1 MNPRL
6 SARLPARSPVGHEWR
21 LRMMWALLLVLTLAV
36 FCTPGIAQS
45 GIAQGGNGQSSV
57 AARHLTVSLVA
68 DQASVSPDAS
78 HTAVPPHVGLLFDL
92 EPGWH
97 VYWTNAGDSGEP
109 PSVKWTLPAGVTVG
123 PLQFPAP
130 KRLPLG
136 PLMDF
141 GYETQVLFPAELHA
155 TGKPE
160 SPVPIGADVS
170 WLVCRQ
176 ACIPGK
182 AHLALALPVGSGG
195 ASSSAPLF
203 QKTFA
208 AMPKVLPARAKAIF
222 TRTPGGFQLAVLTG
236 KRVEGAQFFPADQSV
251 IANAAPQPVTPRRD
265 GAVIA
270 LKQDENLQQAPRA
283 LGGIVLLPD
292 GTSYLIRAEQG
303 TIPAPPLSISGGAGL
318 ARYVGFALIGGILL
332 NLMPCVFPVL
342 FIKALALVQSSTV
355 ERRAMRVQGLAYTA
369 GILVSFWI
377 VVAVLLALRAG
388 GQQLGWGFQFQ
399 SPVFVAMIA
408 LLLFF
413 LALSL
418 AGMFEIGLSVTSA
431 GSSLANKHGLAGS
444 FFTGV
449 LAVVVAT
456 PCAAPFLGAA
466 IGFALVQPAVVALA
480 VFTALG
486 VGLALPYLLL
496 AFQPAWTRLLPKPG
510 VWMELL
516 KQATAIPI
524 FGTVIWLVWVFAQ
537 LAGATALIGLLTAFL
552 LLGIAGWVLG
562 RWPAR
567 LPATATAVVILVLAV
582 GAPVYAV
589 RTFPPPTSSVATERS
604 GGARTDHTRAWQPF
618 TPDLVAQYQA
628 QGRPVFVDF
637 TADWCLSC
645 QVNERVVLERPEV
658 LNRLQDGKVALVRAD
673 WTRHDEDIARAL
685 ATLGRSSVPTYAL
698 YPGTPGAPAQVLPE
712 VLTTNT
718 VLNALKTLPDTETN
732 PTASLHPSQ

>member
-1 MNPRL
+1 MNVSGL
-6 SARLPARSPVGHEWR
+6 CR
-21 LRMMWALLLVLTLAV
+21 LRLLLLIATAI
-36 FCTPGIAQS
+36 FCVRSDAQT
-45 GIAQGGNGQSSV
+45 SV
-57 AARHLTVSLVA
+57 VAPHVKVSLLA
-68 DQASVSPDAS
+68 DQASISADAT
-78 HTAVPPHVGLLFDL
+78 HTAMPPHLGLLFDL

-109 PSVKWTLPAGVTVG
+109 PDVKWTLPAGATVG

-141 GYETQVLFPAELHA
+141 GYETQVLFPAELHIH
-155 TGKPE
+155 TGNAADANAG
-160 SPVPIGADVS
+160 VPITADVR

-176 ACIPGK
+176 ACVPGK
-182 AHLALALPVGSGG
+182 AHLTLELPPG
-195 ASSSAPLF
+195 AGDASAAAPLF

-208 AMPKVLPARAKAIF
+208 AMPKVLPARSKAVF
-222 TRTPGGFQLAVLTG
+222 SRVAGGFQLAVLTG
-236 KRVEGAQFFPADQSV
+236 KQVEGAQFFPADQSV

-265 GAVIA
+265 GAVIE
-270 LKQDENLQQAPRA
+270 LKQDENLEKPPQT
-283 LGGIVLLPD
+283 LSGIVLLAD
-292 GTSYLIRAEQG
+292 GTSYLVRADEG
-303 TIPAPPLSISGGAGL
+303 VIPAAPISASGSANL
-318 ARYVGFALIGGILL
+318 LRYVGFALVGGILL

-342 FIKALALVQSSTV
+342 FIKALALVQSSTA
-355 ERRAMRVQGLAYTA
+355 ERRTMRVQGLAYTL

-377 VVAVLLALRAG
+377 VVAILLALRAG
-388 GQQLGWGFQFQ
+388 GRGLGWGFQFQ

-413 LALSL
+413 LGLSL

-449 LAVVVAT
+449 LAMVVAT

-466 IGFALVQPAVVALA
+466 IGFALVQSAVVAFA

-496 AFQPAWTRLLPKPG
+496 AFQPAWTKLLPKPG
-510 VWMELL
+510 AWMEVL
-516 KQATAIPI
+516 KQATAVPI
-524 FGTVIWLVWVFAQ
+524 FATVIWLVWVFAQ
-537 LAGATALIGLLTAFL
+537 LAGATALIGLLSAFL

-562 RWPAR
+562 RWPTK
-567 LPATATAVVILVLAV
+567 LPATTTAVVILVLAIA
-582 GAPVYAV
+582 APVYAV
-589 RTFPPPTSSVATERS
+589 RTFPPQLSSIAATEN

-618 TPDLVAQYQA
+618 TPDVVAQYQA

-645 QVNERVVLERPEV
+645 QVNERVVLERPDV
-658 LNRLQDGKVALVRAD
+658 LSKLQDGKIALVRAD

-685 ATLGRSSVPTYAL
+685 ASLGRSSVPTYAL
-698 YPGTPGAPAQVLPE
+698 YPGTPGAPARVLPE

-718 VLNALKTLPDTETN
+718 VLDALKTLPN
-732 PTASLHPSQ
+732 PDAGGARTASLTPSR

>member
-1 MNPRL
+1 MNT
-6 SARLPARSPVGHEWR
+6 RSNAGFRCR
-21 LRMMWALLLVLTLAV
+21 LRLLFAFVLVVATAA
-36 FCTPGIAQS
+36 FCVRADAQT
-45 GIAQGGNGQSSV
+45 SV
-57 AARHLTVSLVA
+57 EARHLKVSLVA
-68 DQASVSPDAS
+68 DQASVSADAA

-109 PSVKWTLPAGVTVG
+109 PAVKWTLPDGVTVG

-155 TGKPE
+155 AGNPTA
-160 SPVPIGADVS
+160 SVPIAADVN

-182 AHLALALPVGSGG
+182 AHLAMALPVGSGG
-195 ASSSAPLF
+195 ASAAAPLF
-203 QKTFA
+203 TKTFA

-222 TRTPGGFQLAVLTG
+222 TRVPNGFQLAVLTG
-236 KRVEGAQFFPADQSV
+236 KRLEGAQFFPADQSV
-251 IANAAPQPVTPRRD
+251 IANAAPQPVTPRGD

-270 LKQDENLQQAPRA
+270 LKQDENLQKSPAA
-283 LGGIVLLPD
+283 LSGIVLLAD
-292 GTSYLIRAEQG
+292 GTSYMVRAEQG
-303 TIPAPPLSISGGAGL
+303 TIPAPPISVSAGASVL
-318 ARYVGFALIGGILL
+318 RYVGFALMGGVLL

-342 FIKALALVQSSTV
+342 FIKALALVQSSTS
-355 ERRAMRVQGLAYTA
+355 ERRAMRVQGLAYTL

-377 VVAVLLALRAG
+377 VVGVLLALRAG
-388 GQQLGWGFQFQ
+388 GRGLGWGFQFQ

-449 LAVVVAT
+449 LAMVVAT

-466 IGFALVQPAVVALA
+466 IGFALVQSAAVAFA

-496 AFQPAWTRLLPKPG
+496 AFQPAWTKLLPKPG
-510 VWMELL
+510 AWMELL
-516 KQATAIPI
+516 KQATAVPI
-524 FGTVIWLVWVFAQ
+524 FGTVIWLVWLFAQ

-567 LPATATAVVILVLAV
+567 LPATVTAVAILLLAAL
-582 GAPVYAV
+582 APVYAV
-589 RTFPPPTSSVATERS
+589 QTFPPPSTSMAATERT
-604 GGARTDHTRAWQPF
+604 GARTDHTRGWQPF
-618 TPDLVAQYQA
+618 TPEVVAQYQA

-645 QVNERVVLERPEV
+645 QVNERVVLDRPEV
-658 LNRLQDGKVALVRAD
+658 LGKLQDGKIALVRAD

-698 YPGTPGAPAQVLPE
+698 YPGTPGAPARVLPE

-718 VLNALKTLPDTETN
+718 VLEALKGLPNSSTDAGSSR
-732 PTASLHPSQ
+732 TASLVPSR

>member
-1 MNPRL
+1 MNTRL
-6 SARLPARSPVGHEWR
+6 KARLALRRSASGWNASPQWR
-21 LRMMWALLLVLTLAV
+21 LRLMLILTLVMTLVA
-36 FCTPGIAQS
+36 FCTRGDA
-45 GIAQGGNGQSSV
+45 QSSV
-57 AARHLTVSLVA
+57 EARHLKVSLVA
-68 DQASVSPDAS
+68 DRTAVSPDPT
-78 HTAVPPHVGLLFDL
+78 HRTVPPHVGLLFDL

-109 PSVKWTLPAGVTVG
+109 PAAKWTLPQGVSVG

-141 GYETQVLFPAELHA
+141 GYENQVLFPAELHVNTSGA
-155 TGKPE
+155 V
-160 SPVPIGADVS
+160 SIAADVT

-176 ACIPGK
+176 VCIPGK
-182 AHLALALPVGSGG
+182 AHLTLDLPAAAGG
-195 ASSSAPLF
+195 VNGSSSAAAPLF
-203 QKTFA
+203 AKAFA
-208 AMPKVLPARAKAIF
+208 SMPKVLPARAKAVF
-222 TRTPGGFQLAVLTG
+222 TRVPGGFQLAVLTG
-236 KRVEGAQFFPADQSV
+236 EHLGDVQFFPADQSV
-251 IANAAPQPVTPRRD
+251 ITNAAPQPVTSRRD

-270 LKQDENLQQAPRA
+270 LKQDENLQAAPRA
-283 LGGIVLLPD
+283 LNGVVLLPD
-292 GTSYLIRAEQG
+292 GTSYFVRAEQG
-303 TIPAPPLSISGGAGL
+303 TIPPPPLTAAAG
-318 ARYVGFALIGGILL
+318 VGILL

-342 FIKALALVQSSTV
+342 FIKALALVQSSTAA
-355 ERRAMRVQGLAYTA
+355 RRAMRVQGLAYTA

-377 VVAVLLALRAG
+377 VVAVLLALRSG

-413 LALSL
+413 LGLSL

-449 LAVVVAT
+449 LAMVVAT

-466 IGFALVQPAVVALA
+466 IGFALVQPSLVAFA

-510 VWMELL
+510 AWMELL
-516 KQATAIPI
+516 KQATAVPV

-537 LAGATALIGLLTAFL
+537 LSGATALIGLLTAFL

-567 LPATATAVVILVLAV
+567 LPATVTAVVILVLAV
-582 GAPVYAV
+582 AAPVYAV
-589 RTFPPPTSSVATERS
+589 RTFAVQPSSIAAAGGT
-604 GGARTDHTRAWQPF
+604 GARTDHTRAWEPF
-618 TPDLVAQYQA
+618 TSDVVARYQA
-628 QGRPVFVDF
+628 QGKPVFVDF

-658 LNRLQDGKVALVRAD
+658 LSKLQDGKVALVRAD

-685 ATLGRSSVPTYAL
+685 ASLGRSSVPTYAL
-698 YPGTPGAPAQVLPE
+698 YPGTPGAPARLLPE
-712 VLTTNT
+712 VLTPNT
-718 VLNALKTLPDTETN
+718 VLDALKGLPEGTS
-732 PTASLHPSQ
+732 PTASLHP

>member
-1 MNPRL
+1 MNARPNAVLRC
-6 SARLPARSPVGHEWR
+6 RLPLFLSI
-21 LRMMWALLLVLTLAV
+21 LLVIAAV
-36 FCTPGIAQS
+36 FCARGQAQT
-45 GIAQGGNGQSSV
+45 SV
-57 AARHLTVSLVA
+57 TAPHLKVSLVA
-68 DQASVSPDAS
+68 DRGSVSPQAS
-78 HTAVPPHVGLLFDL
+78 HTDVPPHVGLLFDL

-109 PSVKWTLPAGVTVG
+109 PEVKWTLPAGVSVG

-141 GYETQVLFPAELHA
+141 GYEGQVLLPAELHVA
-155 TGKPE
+155 GSPA
-160 SPVPIGADVS
+160 SPVPITADVR

-176 ACIPGK
+176 ACVPGK
-182 AHLALALPVGSGG
+182 AHLTLELPLG
-195 ASSSAPLF
+195 AGDASAAAPLF

-208 AMPKVLPARAKAIF
+208 AMPKVLPARAKAVF
-222 TRTPGGFQLAVLTG
+222 SRVPGGFQLAVLTG
-236 KRVEGAQFFPADQSV
+236 NRVEGAQFFPADQSV
-251 IANAAPQPVTPRRD
+251 IANAAPQPLTPRRD

-270 LKQDENLQQAPRA
+270 LKQDENLEKPPQT
-283 LGGIVLLPD
+283 LSGIVLLAD
-292 GTSYLIRAEQG
+292 GTSYLVRADEG
-303 TIPAPPLSISGGAGL
+303 VIPAAPISASGSANL
-318 ARYVGFALIGGILL
+318 LRYVGFALVGGILL

-342 FIKALALVQSSTV
+342 FIKALALVQSSTA
-355 ERRAMRVQGLAYTA
+355 ERRTMRVQGLAYTL

-377 VVAVLLALRAG
+377 VVAILLALRAG
-388 GQQLGWGFQFQ
+388 GRGLGWGFQFQ

-466 IGFALVQPAVVALA
+466 IGFALVQPAVVAFA

-486 VGLALPYLLL
+486 IGLALPYLLL
-496 AFQPAWTRLLPKPG
+496 AFQPAWTKLLPKPG
-510 VWMELL
+510 AWMEVL
-516 KQATAIPI
+516 KQATAVPI

-562 RWPAR
+562 RWPAK
-567 LPATATAVVILVLAV
+567 LPATATAVAILVLAV
-582 GAPVYAV
+582 GSCVYAV
-589 RTFPPPTSSVATERS
+589 RTFPAPESVAASAS
-604 GGARTDHTRAWQPF
+604 GSHTDHTRTWQPF
-618 TPDLVAQYQA
+618 TPDVVAQYQA

-658 LNRLQDGKVALVRAD
+658 LGKLQDGKIALVRAD
-673 WTRHDEDIARAL
+673 WTRHDEGIARAL

-698 YPGTPGAPAQVLPE
+698 YPGTPGAPARVLPE

-718 VLNALKTLPDTETN
+718 VLDALKALPNSGTDAGSAR
-732 PTASLHPSQ
+732 TASLAPSR

>member
-1 MNPRL
+1 MNTRLRARL
-6 SARLPARSPVGHEWR
+6 SRRRSAGYWNASPAWR
-21 LRMMWALLLVLTLAV
+21 LRVMLILTLVMTLVA
-36 FCTPGIAQS
+36 FCTRGDAQS
-45 GIAQGGNGQSSV
+45 SAT
-57 AARHLTVSLVA
+57 APHLRVSLVA
-68 DQASVSPDAS
+68 DRTAVTPDPT
-78 HTAVPPHVGLLFDL
+78 HRTVPPHVGLLFDL
-92 EPGWH
+92 DPEWH
-97 VYWTNAGDSGEP
+97 IYWTNAGDSGEP
-109 PSVKWTLPAGVTVG
+109 PTVQWSLPEGVSVG

-141 GYETQVLFPAELHA
+141 GYESQVLFPAELHV
-155 TGKPE
+155 TQSVS
-160 SPVPIGADVS
+160 SPIAIAADVR

-182 AHLALALPVGSGG
+182 AHLTLELPTGTGTP
-195 ASSSAPLF
+195 SSAASLF
-203 QKTFA
+203 QKSFA
-208 AMPKVLPARAKAIF
+208 AQPRVLPAQAKTIF
-222 TRTPGGFQLAVLTG
+222 TRVPGGFQLAVLTG
-236 KRVEGAQFFPADQSV
+236 KRISDAQFFPADQSV
-251 IANAAPQPVTPRRD
+251 IANAAPQPVTARRD

-270 LKQDENLQQAPRA
+270 LKQDENLQATPRA
-283 LGGIVLLPD
+283 LNGVVLLED
-292 GTSYLIRAEQG
+292 GTSYFVRAEQG
-303 TIPAPPLSISGGAGL
+303 TIPAAPLTASVGAGML
-318 ARYVGFALIGGILL
+318 RYVMFALVGGILL

-342 FIKALALVQSSTV
+342 FIKALALVQSSTA

-377 VVAVLLALRAG
+377 VVAILLALRAG

-399 SPVFVAMIA
+399 SPVFVAMIS

-413 LALSL
+413 LGLSL

-449 LAVVVAT
+449 LAMVVAT

-466 IGFALVQPAVVALA
+466 IGFALTQPSVVAFV
-480 VFTALG
+480 VFTTLG

-510 VWMELL
+510 AWMEML
-516 KQATAIPI
+516 KQATAVPV

-537 LAGATALIGLLTAFL
+537 LAGATALIGLLSAFL
-552 LLGIAGWVLG
+552 LLAVAGWVLG

-567 LPATATAVVILVLAV
+567 LPATMTAVVILVLAV
-582 GAPVYAV
+582 AAPVYAV
-589 RTFPPPTSSVATERS
+589 RTFAMQTSSIAA
-604 GGARTDHTRAWQPF
+604 GGVGRADHTRAWQPF
-618 TPDLVAQYQA
+618 TPDVVAQYQA
-628 QGRPVFVDF
+628 QGKPVFVDF

-658 LNRLQDGKVALVRAD
+658 LSKLQDGKVALVRAD

-685 ATLGRSSVPTYAL
+685 ASLGRSSVPTYAL
-698 YPGTPGAPAQVLPE
+698 YPGTPGAPARVLPE
-712 VLTTNT
+712 VLTPNT
-718 VLNALKTLPDTETN
+718 VLDALKTLPDSGTS
-732 PTASLHPSQ
+732 PTASLHP

>member
-1 MNPRL
+1 MSAQRL
-6 SARLPARSPVGHEWR
+6 WRFRL
-21 LRMMWALLLVLTLAV
+21 LMTLLVLAGTLCAHGLAQTSVTAPHVRVSLIADRTAV
-36 FCTPGIAQS
+36 APDPTHRT
-45 GIAQGGNGQSSV
+45 V
-57 AARHLTVSLVA
+57 AA
-68 DQASVSPDAS
+68 
-78 HTAVPPHVGLLFDL
+78 HVGLLFDM

-109 PSVKWTLPAGVTVG
+109 PDAKWTLPAGITVG

-141 GYETQVLFPAELHA
+141 GYENQVLFPAELHIA
-155 TGKPE
+155 EGAGAVN
-160 SPVPIGADVS
+160 PVLITADVR

-176 ACIPGK
+176 ACVPGK
-182 AHLALALPVGSGG
+182 AHLVMTLPAGAGG
-195 ASSSAPLF
+195 PSAAAPLF
-203 QKTFA
+203 EKTFA
-208 AMPKVLPARAKAIF
+208 AMPRVLPAKAQAIF
-222 TRTPGGFQLAVLTG
+222 TRVPGGFELAVLTG
-236 KRVEGAQFFPADQSV
+236 KRIDGAQFFPADQSV
-251 IANAAPQPVTPRRD
+251 IANPAPQPVTSRRD
-265 GAVIA
+265 GAVIG
-270 LKQDENLQQAPRA
+270 LKQDENLQGTPRA
-283 LGGIVLLPD
+283 LNGVLLLPD
-292 GTSYLIRAEQG
+292 GTSYFVRAEQG
-303 TIPAPPLSISGGAGL
+303 TIPPAPLVASAGAGIL
-318 ARYVGFALIGGILL
+318 RYVIFALAGGILL

-342 FIKALALVQSSTV
+342 FIKALALVQSSTA
-355 ERRAMRVQGLAYTA
+355 ERRAMRMQGLAYTV

-377 VVAVLLALRAG
+377 VVAILLGLRAG
-388 GQQLGWGFQFQ
+388 GRQLGWGFQFQ

-413 LALSL
+413 LGLSL

-431 GSSLANKHGLAGS
+431 GSSLANQHGLAGS

-466 IGFALVQPAVVALA
+466 IGFALAEPSVVAFA

-486 VGLALPYLLL
+486 IGLALPYLVL
-496 AFQPAWTRLLPKPG
+496 AFQPAWTRLLPRPG
-510 VWMELL
+510 AWMELL
-516 KQATAIPI
+516 KQAVSVPV
-524 FGTVIWLVWVFAQ
+524 FGTVIWLVWVFTQ
-537 LAGATALIGLLTAFL
+537 LAGTTALLGLLTAFL

-567 LPATATAVVILVLAV
+567 LPATAVAVAILVLAV
-582 GAPVYAV
+582 AAPVYAV
-589 RTFPPPTSSVATERS
+589 RTFAAQNASNTTMDAAGRAATT
-604 GGARTDHTRAWQPF
+604 TDHTRSWQPF
-618 TPDLVAQYQA
+618 TPGLVAEYQA

-658 LNRLQDGKVALVRAD
+658 LNRLQDGKIALVRAD

-685 ATLGRSSVPTYAL
+685 ASLGRSSVPTYAL
-698 YPGTPGAPAQVLPE
+698 YPGTPGAPARLLPE

-718 VLNALKTLPDTETN
+718 VLDALKALPGAGMT
-732 PTASLHPSQ
+732 PTASLHPSQGKPEVRDGE

>member
-1 MNPRL
+1 MRNTRL
-6 SARLPARSPVGHEWR
+6 SARWVRRRSGRWHAGPEWR
-21 LRMMWALLLVLTLAV
+21 LRVAMILLLVLTMAA
-36 FCTPGIAQS
+36 FCTRGDAQT
-45 GIAQGGNGQSSV
+45 SV
-57 AARHLTVSLVA
+57 EARHLKVSLVA
-68 DQASVSPDAS
+68 DRTAVSPDAS
-78 HTAVPPHVGLLFDL
+78 HRAVPPHVGLLFDL
-92 EPGWH
+92 EAGWH

-109 PSVKWTLPAGVTVG
+109 PAVKWILPAGATVG

-141 GYETQVLFPAELHA
+141 GYETQVLFPAELHVA
-155 TGKPE
+155 GDIKDT
-160 SPVPIGADVS
+160 VPIAADVS

-182 AHLALALPVGSGG
+182 AHLAMALPVGTGG
-195 ASSSAPLF
+195 PSAAAPLF
-203 QKTFA
+203 AKTFA
-208 AMPKVLPARAKAIF
+208 ALPKVLPARSTAIF
-222 TRTPGGFQLAVLTG
+222 TRVPGGFQLAVLTG
-236 KRVEGAQFFPADQSV
+236 ERLENAQFFPADQSV
-251 IANAAPQPVTPRRD
+251 IANAAAQPVTSRKD
-265 GAVIA
+265 GVVIG
-270 LKQDENLQQAPRA
+270 LKQDENLRATPRA
-283 LGGIVLLPD
+283 LNGVVLLPD
-292 GTSYLIRAEQG
+292 GTSYFIRADQG
-303 TIPAPPLSISGGAGL
+303 TIPPAPISTSLGAGL
-318 ARYVGFALIGGILL
+318 LRYLAFALLGGILL

-342 FIKALALVQSSTV
+342 FIKALALVQSSTA

-377 VVAVLLALRAG
+377 VVAVLLGLRAG

-413 LALSL
+413 LGLSL

-449 LAVVVAT
+449 LAMVVAT

-466 IGFALVQPAVVALA
+466 IGFALVQPSLVAFL

-486 VGLALPYLLL
+486 VGLALPYLVL

-510 VWMELL
+510 AWMELL
-516 KQATAIPI
+516 KQATAVPI

-537 LAGATALIGLLTAFL
+537 LSGATALIGLLTAFL
-552 LLGIAGWVLG
+552 LLAIAGWVLG

-567 LPATATAVVILVLAV
+567 MPATATAVAILALAV
-582 GAPVYAV
+582 ACCVYGV
-589 RTFPPPTSSVATERS
+589 RTFATQSSSVVAAASS
-604 GGARTDHTRAWQPF
+604 GVRTDHTRGWQPF
-618 TPDLVAQYQA
+618 TPDVVAQYQA

-658 LNRLQDGKVALVRAD
+658 LSKLQDGKIALVRAD
-673 WTRHDEDIARAL
+673 WTRHDEGIARAL
-685 ATLGRSSVPTYAL
+685 AALGRSSVPTYAL
-698 YPGTPGAPAQVLPE
+698 YPGTPGAPARLLPE
-712 VLTTNT
+712 VLTPGT
-718 VLNALKTLPDTETN
+718 VLAALKALPDAN
-732 PTASLHPSQ
+732 PDARTAWLQPTK

>member
-1 MNPRL
+1 MAL
-6 SARLPARSPVGHEWR
+6 I
-21 LRMMWALLLVLTLAV
+21 LLLVMTMVA
-36 FCTPGIAQS
+36 FCTRGDAQT
-45 GIAQGGNGQSSV
+45 SV
-57 AARHLTVSLVA
+57 EARHLKVSLVA
-68 DQASVSPDAS
+68 DQASVSLDAA

-109 PSVKWTLPAGVTVG
+109 PAVKWTLPDGVTVG

-141 GYETQVLFPAELHA
+141 GYENQVLFPAELHVA
-155 TGKPE
+155 GKTANA
-160 SPVPIGADVS
+160 VPIAADVS

-176 ACIPGK
+176 ACVPGK
-182 AHLALALPVGSGG
+182 AHLATELPVGAGG
-195 ASSSAPLF
+195 ASASTPLF

-208 AMPKVLPARAKAIF
+208 AMPKVLPARSKAIF
-222 TRTPGGFQLAVLTG
+222 TRVPNGFQLAVLTG

-251 IANAAPQPVTPRRD
+251 IANAASQPVTPRGD

-270 LKQDENLQQAPRA
+270 LKQDENLQKTPDT
-283 LGGIVLLPD
+283 LSGIVLLAD
-292 GTSYLIRAEQG
+292 GTSYVVRAEPG
-303 TIPAPPLSISGGAGL
+303 TIPAPPISVSGSASL
-318 ARYVGFALIGGILL
+318 LRYVVFALMGGVLL

-342 FIKALALVQSSTV
+342 FIKALALVQSSTS
-355 ERRAMRVQGLAYTA
+355 ERRAMRMQGLAYTL

-377 VVAVLLALRAG
+377 VVGVLLALRAG
-388 GQQLGWGFQFQ
+388 GRGLGWGFQFQ

-466 IGFALVQPAVVALA
+466 IGFALVQSSAVAFV

-496 AFQPAWTRLLPKPG
+496 ALQPAWTKLLPKPG
-510 VWMELL
+510 AWMEVL
-516 KQATAIPI
+516 KQATAVPI
-524 FGTVIWLVWVFAQ
+524 FGTVIWLVWLFAQ

-567 LPATATAVVILVLAV
+567 LPATATAVAILVLAV
-582 GAPVYAV
+582 AAPVYAV
-589 RTFPPPTSSVATERS
+589 RTFPAPESIAARAT
-604 GGARTDHTRAWQPF
+604 GAHTDHTRGWQPF
-618 TPDLVAQYQA
+618 TPDVVAQYQA

-658 LNRLQDGKVALVRAD
+658 LGKLQDGKIALVRAD

-698 YPGTPGAPAQVLPE
+698 YPGTPGAPGRVLPE

-718 VLNALKTLPDTETN
+718 VLDALKALPNSDAGGAR
-732 PTASLHPSQ
+732 TASLAPSR

>member
-1 MNPRL
+1 MN
-6 SARLPARSPVGHEWR
+6 ARLHARPPRDFEYR
-21 LRMMWALLLVLTLAV
+21 LRLLPAFLLVLTMAA
-36 FCTPGIAQS
+36 FCIRGDAQT
-45 GIAQGGNGQSSV
+45 SV
-57 AARHLTVSLVA
+57 EARHLKVSLVA
-68 DQASVSPDAS
+68 DQASVSPDSS
-78 HTAVPPHVGLLFDL
+78 HTAMPPHVGLLFDL

-109 PSVKWTLPAGVTVG
+109 PAVKWTLPERVTVG

-141 GYETQVLFPAELHA
+141 GYETQVLFPAELHLN
-155 TGKPE
+155 GKPANA
-160 SPVPIGADVS
+160 VPIAADVS

-182 AHLALALPVGSGG
+182 AHLSLDLPVGSGG
-195 ASSSAPLF
+195 PNGSSSAAAPLF
-203 QKTFA
+203 QKTFR

-222 TRTPGGFQLAVLTG
+222 MRVPDGFQLAVLTG
-236 KRVEGAQFFPADQSV
+236 RRLDGAEFFPADPSV

-270 LKQDENLQQAPRA
+270 LKQDENLQKAPRA

-303 TIPAPPLSISGGAGL
+303 VIPAAPLTVSASAGL
-318 ARYVGFALIGGILL
+318 ARYIGFALIGGILL

-342 FIKALALVQSSTV
+342 FIKALALVQSSTA
-355 ERRAMRVQGLAYTA
+355 ERRSMRVQGLAYTA

-377 VVAVLLALRAG
+377 VVGILLALRAG
-388 GQQLGWGFQFQ
+388 GRQLGWGFQFQ
-399 SPVFVAMIA
+399 SPAFVAMIA

-413 LALSL
+413 LGLSL

-449 LAVVVAT
+449 LAMVVAT

-466 IGFALVQPAVVALA
+466 IGFALVQPAVVAFA

-510 VWMELL
+510 AWMELL
-516 KQATAIPI
+516 KQATAVPI

-562 RWPAR
+562 RWPAQ
-567 LPATATAVVILVLAV
+567 LPATATAVVILLLAAA
-582 GAPVYAV
+582 APVYAV
-589 RTFPPPTSSVATERS
+589 RTFPAPTTSIVAMS
-604 GGARTDHTRAWQPF
+604 GTGAHMGRTDSTRAWQPF
-618 TPDLVAQYQA
+618 APDVVAQYQA

-658 LNRLQDGKVALVRAD
+658 LNRLQDGKIALVRAD
-673 WTRHDEDIARAL
+673 WTRHDEGIARAL

-698 YPGTPGAPAQVLPE
+698 YPGTPGAPARVLPE

-718 VLNALKTLPDTETN
+718 VLDALKALPDAGSSR
-732 PTASLHPSQ
+732 TASLEPSN

>member
-1 MNPRL
+1 
-6 SARLPARSPVGHEWR
+6 
-21 LRMMWALLLVLTLAV
+21 
-36 FCTPGIAQS
+36 
-45 GIAQGGNGQSSV
+45 
-57 AARHLTVSLVA
+57 
-68 DQASVSPDAS
+68 
-78 HTAVPPHVGLLFDL
+78 
-92 EPGWH
+92 
-97 VYWTNAGDSGEP
+97 
-109 PSVKWTLPAGVTVG
+109 
-123 PLQFPAP
+123 
-130 KRLPLG
+130 
-136 PLMDF
+136 
-141 GYETQVLFPAELHA
+141 
-155 TGKPE
+155 
-160 SPVPIGADVS
+160 
-170 WLVCRQ
+170 
-176 ACIPGK
+176 
-182 AHLALALPVGSGG
+182 
-195 ASSSAPLF
+195 
-203 QKTFA
+203 
-208 AMPKVLPARAKAIF
+208 
-222 TRTPGGFQLAVLTG
+222 
-236 KRVEGAQFFPADQSV
+236 
-251 IANAAPQPVTPRRD
+251 
-265 GAVIA
+265 
-270 LKQDENLQQAPRA
+270 
-283 LGGIVLLPD
+283 
-292 GTSYLIRAEQG
+292 
-303 TIPAPPLSISGGAGL
+303 
-318 ARYVGFALIGGILL
+318 
-332 NLMPCVFPVL
+332 
-342 FIKALALVQSSTV
+342 
-355 ERRAMRVQGLAYTA
+355 
-369 GILVSFWI
+369 
-377 VVAVLLALRAG
+377 VAVLLALRAG
-388 GQQLGWGFQFQ
+388 GRQLGWGFQFQ

-466 IGFALVQPAVVALA
+466 IGFALVQPAVVAFA

-524 FGTVIWLVWVFAQ
+524 FATVIWLVWVFAQ

-567 LPATATAVVILVLAV
+567 LAATATAVVILLLAV
-582 GAPVYAV
+582 AAPVYAV
-589 RTFPPPTSSVATERS
+589 RTFPPPMSTVATEL
-604 GGARTDHTRAWQPF
+604 GARTGRTDHTRAWQPF
-618 TPDLVAQYQA
+618 APDVVAQYQA

-712 VLTTNT
+712 VLTTHT
-718 VLNALKTLPDTETN
+718 VLNALKTLPDSETN
-732 PTASLHPSQ
+732 PTASLQPSR

>member
-1 MNPRL
+1 
-6 SARLPARSPVGHEWR
+6 
-21 LRMMWALLLVLTLAV
+21 LRAALILLLVMTVVV
-36 FCTPGIAQS
+36 FATRGDAQT
-45 GIAQGGNGQSSV
+45 SV
-57 AARHLTVSLVA
+57 AARHLKVSLVA
-68 DQASVSPDAS
+68 DRAAVSPDA
-78 HTAVPPHVGLLFDL
+78 AVPPHVGLLFDL

-109 PSVKWTLPAGVTVG
+109 PEVKWTLPLGVTVG

-141 GYETQVLFPAELHA
+141 GYENQVLFPAEIHVSGNTPNA
-155 TGKPE
+155 
-160 SPVPIGADVS
+160 VPIAADVS

-176 ACIPGK
+176 VCIPGK
-182 AHLALALPVGSGG
+182 AHLAMELPVGAGG
-195 ASSSAPLF
+195 SNGPSSAAAALF

-208 AMPKVLPARAKAIF
+208 AMPKVLPARSKAIF
-222 TRTPGGFQLAVLTG
+222 SRVPGGFQLAVLTG
-236 KRVEGAQFFPADQSV
+236 HRVEGAQFFPADQSV
-251 IANAAPQPVTPRRD
+251 IANAAPQPVTPRGD
-265 GAVIA
+265 GAVIG
-270 LKQDENLQQAPRA
+270 LKQDENLQKSPET
-283 LGGIVLLPD
+283 LSGIVSLAD
-292 GTSYLIRAEQG
+292 GTSYLVRADEG
-303 TIPAPPLSISGGAGL
+303 TIPPPPLSVSGSASL
-318 ARYVGFALIGGILL
+318 LRYAGFALIGGVLL

-342 FIKALALVQSSTV
+342 FIKALALVQSSTA
-355 ERRAMRVQGLAYTA
+355 ERRAMRVQGLAYTV

-388 GQQLGWGFQFQ
+388 GKQLGWGFQFQ

-413 LALSL
+413 LGLSL

-449 LAVVVAT
+449 LAMVVAT

-466 IGFALVQPAVVALA
+466 IGFALVQSAAVAFA

-510 VWMELL
+510 AWMELL
-516 KQATAIPI
+516 KQATAVPI
-524 FGTVIWLVWVFAQ
+524 FGTVIWLVWVFTQ

-567 LPATATAVVILVLAV
+567 LPATVTAVVVLVLAV
-582 GAPVYAV
+582 AAPVYGV
-589 RTFPPPTSSVATERS
+589 RTFPPPNSSMLVVGIV
-604 GGARTDHTRAWQPF
+604 GGRTDHTRAWQPF
-618 TPDLVAQYQA
+618 TPDVVAQYQA

-658 LNRLQDGKVALVRAD
+658 LNKLQDGKIALVRAD

-698 YPGTPGAPAQVLPE
+698 YPGTPGAPARLLPE

-718 VLNALKTLPDTETN
+718 VLDALKALPDAGGSR
-732 PTASLHPSQ
+732 TASLAPSR

>member
-1 MNPRL
+1 MNVRL
-6 SARLPARSPVGHEWR
+6 LCR
-21 LRMMWALLLVLTLAV
+21 LRLLLAFLVVATTALCVRAN
-36 FCTPGIAQS
+36 AQT
-45 GIAQGGNGQSSV
+45 SV
-57 AARHLTVSLVA
+57 EARHLKVSLVA
-68 DQASVSPDAS
+68 DQGSISGNSS

-92 EPGWH
+92 EQGWH

-109 PSVKWTLPAGVTVG
+109 PTVKWTLPTGVTVG
-123 PLQFPAP
+123 PLQFPVP

-141 GYETQVLFPAELHA
+141 GYETQVLFPAELHTHAGGA
-155 TGKPE
+155 T
-160 SPVPIGADVS
+160 SVPIAADVS

-182 AHLALALPVGSGG
+182 AHLTMTLPVGDGG
-195 ASSSAPLF
+195 ASAATPLF

-222 TRTPGGFQLAVLTG
+222 SQVPNGFQLAVLTG
-236 KRVEGAQFFPADQSV
+236 RRIAGAQFFPADQSL
-251 IANAAPQPVTPRRD
+251 IANAAPQPVIPRGD
-265 GAVIA
+265 GAVIG
-270 LKQDENLQQAPRA
+270 LKQDENLTKAPQT
-283 LGGIVLLPD
+283 LNGIVVLAD
-292 GTSYLIRAEQG
+292 GTSYIVRAGRG
-303 TIPAPPLSISGGAGL
+303 TIPPPPLSVSESAGL
-318 ARYVGFALIGGILL
+318 VRYIGFALIGGLLL

-342 FIKALALVQSSTV
+342 FIKALALVRSSTA
-355 ERRAMRVQGLAYTA
+355 ERRMMRVHGLAYTV

-377 VVAVLLALRAG
+377 VVAVLLGLRAG
-388 GQQLGWGFQFQ
+388 GRQLGWGFQFQ

-413 LALSL
+413 LGLSL

-449 LAVVVAT
+449 LAMVVAT

-466 IGFALVQPAVVALA
+466 IGFALVKPAAVAFA

-496 AFQPAWTRLLPKPG
+496 ALQPAWTRLLPKPG
-510 VWMELL
+510 AWMELL
-516 KQATAIPI
+516 KQATAVPI

-567 LPATATAVVILVLAV
+567 LPATATAVAILVLAIA
-582 GAPVYAV
+582 APVYAV
-589 RTFPPPTSSVATERS
+589 RTFPASESVAARAS
-604 GGARTDHTRAWQPF
+604 GAKVDHTRAWQPF
-618 TPDLVAQYQA
+618 TPDVVAQYQA

-658 LNRLQDGKVALVRAD
+658 LNKLQDGKIALVRAD

-698 YPGTPGAPAQVLPE
+698 YPGTPGAPARVLPE
-712 VLTTNT
+712 VLTTKT
-718 VLNALKTLPDTETN
+718 VLDALKELPNSSTEAGGSR
-732 PTASLHPSQ
+732 TASLHP

>member
-1 MNPRL
+1 MN
-6 SARLPARSPVGHEWR
+6 ARPLCR
-21 LRMMWALLLVLTLAV
+21 LRLVLAVLAV
-36 FCTPGIAQS
+36 CALAVCSQAYAQS
-45 GIAQGGNGQSSV
+45 SATAPHV
-57 AARHLTVSLVA
+57 KVSLVS
-68 DQASVSPDAS
+68 DQSVLSPNEPGNL
-78 HTAVPPHVGLLFDL
+78 HLGLNFIL

-97 VYWTNAGDSGEP
+97 VYWQNAGDSGEP
-109 PSVKWTLPAGVTVG
+109 PTVSWTMPQGFTAG

-141 GYETQVLFPAELHA
+141 GYEDQVLFPVAIKNRQAEVAGAALA
-155 TGKPE
+155 PKQFA
-160 SPVPIGADVS
+160 ADVS

-182 AHLALALPVGSGG
+182 AHLSLTLPVSTTEST
-195 ASSSAPLF
+195 ASPSAPLF
-203 QKTFA
+203 AKSFA
-208 AMPKVLPARAKAIF
+208 AMPKPLPAAAKAIF
-222 TRTPGGFQLAVLTG
+222 AHQPDGFQLAVLTG
-236 KRVEGAQFFPADQSV
+236 RRTEGAQFFPLDQSV
-251 IANAAPQPVTPRRD
+251 IANAAPQVVTPRSD
-265 GAVIA
+265 GAVIT
-270 LKQDENLQQAPRA
+270 LKKDENLQSLPAA
-283 LGGIVLLPD
+283 LNGVLRLPD
-292 GTSYLIRAEQG
+292 GSSYLVAAAQG
-303 TIPAPPLSISGGAGL
+303 TIPAEPVAASAEGL
-318 ARYVGFALIGGILL
+318 WRYVGFALVGGLIL

-342 FIKALALVQSSTV
+342 FIKALALVQSSTA
-355 ERRAMRVQGLAYTA
+355 ERRTMRTHGLVYTL

-377 VVAVLLALRAG
+377 VVGVLLALRAG
-388 GQQLGWGFQFQ
+388 GQQIGWGFQFQ

-466 IGFALVQPAVVALA
+466 IGFALVQPAMVAFA

-510 VWMELL
+510 AWMELL

-524 FGTVIWLVWVFAQ
+524 FGTVIWLVWLFAQ
-537 LAGATALIGLLTAFL
+537 LAGATALIGLLSAFL
-552 LLGIAGWVLG
+552 LLAIAGWVLG

-567 LPATATAVVILVLAV
+567 LSATVTALAILALGVA
-582 GAPVYAV
+582 APVYAV
-589 RTFPPPTSSVATERS
+589 RTFSPPQSATASAPTSAH
-604 GGARTDHTRAWQPF
+604 TDHTRGWQPF
-618 TPDLVAQYQA
+618 TPEVVAQYQA

-658 LNRLQDGKVALVRAD
+658 LGKLEDGKIALIRAD

-685 ATLGRSSVPTYAL
+685 ASLGRSSVPTYAL
-698 YPGTPGAPAQVLPE
+698 YPGTPGAPARLLPE

-718 VLNALKTLPDTETN
+718 VLDALKTLPDAGTS
-732 PTASLHPSQ
+732 PSASLHPSR

>member
-1 MNPRL
+1 MNARPKASPQCRFRL
-6 SARLPARSPVGHEWR
+6 YLSVLLVMAAALCARSQ
-21 LRMMWALLLVLTLAV
+21 
-36 FCTPGIAQS
+36 AQT
-45 GIAQGGNGQSSV
+45 SV
-57 AARHLTVSLVA
+57 AAPHLKVSLVA
-68 DQASVSPDAS
+68 DQGSVSS
-78 HTAVPPHVGLLFDL
+78 QTSRREMPPHVGLLFDL

-109 PSVKWTLPAGVTVG
+109 PEVKWTLPAGVMVG

-141 GYETQVLFPAELHA
+141 GYEGQVLFPAELHVVDA
-155 TGKPE
+155 NGA
-160 SPVPIGADVS
+160 VPIAADVR

-176 ACIPGK
+176 ACVPGK
-182 AHLALALPVGSGG
+182 ANLTMTLPVGTGD
-195 ASSSAPLF
+195 ASTAAPLF

-208 AMPKVLPARAKAIF
+208 AMPKVLPARAKAVF
-222 TRTPGGFQLAVLTG
+222 SRVPNGFQLAVLTG

-251 IANAAPQPVTPRRD
+251 IANAAPQPVTPRGD

-270 LKQDENLQQAPRA
+270 LKQDENLQKTPQA
-283 LGGIVLLPD
+283 LSGIVLLAD
-292 GTSYLIRAEQG
+292 GTSYLVRAEAG
-303 TIPAPPLSISGGAGL
+303 MIPAAPISASGSVDL
-318 ARYVGFALIGGILL
+318 LRYVGFALLGGMLL

-342 FIKALALVQSSTV
+342 FIKALALVQSSTA
-355 ERRAMRVQGLAYTA
+355 ERRSMRVQGLAYTA

-377 VVAVLLALRAG
+377 VVAILLGLRAG
-388 GQQLGWGFQFQ
+388 GRGLGWGFQFQ

-449 LAVVVAT
+449 LAMVVAT

-466 IGFALVQPAVVALA
+466 IGFALVQPAAVAFA

-496 AFQPAWTRLLPKPG
+496 AFQPAWTKLLPRPG
-510 VWMELL
+510 AWMELL
-516 KQATAIPI
+516 KQATAVPI
-524 FGTVIWLVWVFAQ
+524 FATVIWMVWLFAQ

-562 RWPAR
+562 RWPAK
-567 LPATATAVVILVLAV
+567 LPATATATAILVLAAV
-582 GAPVYAV
+582 APVYAV
-589 RTFPPPTSSVATERS
+589 RTFPAPQNVAA
-604 GGARTDHTRAWQPF
+604 GATGAHTDHTRGWQPF
-618 TPDLVAQYQA
+618 TPDAVAQYQA

-645 QVNERVVLERPEV
+645 QVNERVVLERPDV
-658 LNRLQDGKVALVRAD
+658 LGRLQDGKIALVRAD
-673 WTRHDEDIARAL
+673 WTRHDEEIAHAL

-698 YPGTPGAPAQVLPE
+698 YPGTPGAPARVLPE
-712 VLTTNT
+712 VLTPNT
-718 VLNALKTLPDTETN
+718 VLDALKALPDAGTT
-732 PTASLHPSQ
+732 PSASLHPSR